1 MYAIL
6 RRPKTITKATKKSN
20 IRMSPETFETV
31 DKAQAYIDE
40 YERRRFLTSDDL
52 VIVELKEISSPAS
65 QKGK

>member
-40 YERRRFLTSDDL
+40 CNRRCFLTTNEL

>member
-1 MYAIL
+1 
-6 RRPKTITKATKKSN
+6 
-20 IRMSPETFETV
+20 MSPETFETE

-52 VIVELKEISSPAS
+52 IIVELKEISSPTS